1 MRWADIEVPNRIAAM
16 DARMRSACYP
26 QRTFYPLS
34 YGPSTRDRRITRTRF
49 RARSRC
55 PSRGQAGF
63 YPCARRP
70 IANRPEPAFVLLRY
84 SFGGDRP
91 SQTNRLAGFPAR
103 LHGNR
108 GEVTNA
114 NRVVFH
120 RRLPPGRNRGIDASH
135 LSYAVHTRHHCQG
148 IVKVHGVFP
157 SCCGEAVS
165 SPPLQFH
172 RVCGRD
178 SAQVVTPFMHVGTYP
193 TRNFATLGPS

>member
-1 MRWADIEVPNRIAAM
+1 MALPHGTTGSLRPTFIS
-16 DARMRSACYP
+16 ARAVALAVKRA
-26 QRTFYPLS
+26 
-34 YGPSTRDRRITRTRF
+34 STYTL
-49 RARSRC
+49 A
-55 PSRGQAGF
+55 
-63 YPCARRP
+63 RP
-70 IANRPEPAFVLLRY
+70 IANRSEPAFALLRY

-103 LHGNR
+103 IHGSR
-108 GEVTNA
+108 GEMTNA

-120 RRLPPGRNRGIDASH
+120 RWLPPGRNRGIDASH
-135 LSYAVHTRHHCQG
+135 LSYAVLTRHHYQV

-157 SCCGEAVS
+157 SCCGKAVS

-178 SAQVVTPFMHVGTYP
+178 RAQVVTPFMRVGTYP

>member
-1 MRWADIEVPNRIAAM
+1 MRWADIEVPNRLAAM
-16 DARMRSACYP
+16 DARRRSACYP

-34 YGPSTRDRRITRTRF
+34 YGPSTRDRRITRARF
-49 RARSRC
+49 HARSGC
-55 PSRGQAGF
+55 LPRGQAGL

-70 IANRPEPAFVLLRY
+70 IANRPEPAIALLRY
-84 SFGGDRP
+84 LFGGDRP
-91 SQTNRLAGFPAR
+91 SQTNHLARFPAR
-103 LHGNR
+103 VHGTR
-108 GEVTNA
+108 GEMTNR

-120 RRLPPGRNRGIDASH
+120 RPLHPGRNRGIDASH
-135 LSYAVHTRHHCQG
+135 LSYAVSSRHQYQA

-157 SCCGEAVS
+157 SCCGKAVS

>member
-1 MRWADIEVPNRIAAM
+1 MRWADIEVPNRLAAM
-16 DARMRSACYP
+16 DARRRSACYP

-34 YGPSTRDRRITRTRF
+34 YGPSTRDHRITLTCF
-49 RARSRC
+49 HICSCRSTH
-55 PSRGQAGF
+55 SQASL
-63 YPCARRP
+63 YQCARRT
-70 IANRPEPAFVLLRY
+70 IANRSELAFVLLRY

-91 SQTNRLAGFPAR
+91 SQTNRLAVFPAR

-120 RRLPPGRNRGIDASH
+120 RWLPPGRNRGIDASH

-157 SCCGEAVS
+157 ACCGEAVS
-165 SPPLQFH
+165 SPPLQF
-172 RVCGRD
+172 RRFCGRD